1 MADNITLT
9 SGMRAN
15 LYSLQQTSYLMELT
29 QKRMATGKRVQTAID
44 DPIAFFT
51 ARGHEQRAGDLAVRK
66 DEMSESVQLL
76 KAADTGINSILNLIA
91 NAKSLAQSAL
101 SGETTSAINTLNAQ
115 YTEVLSQIDD
125 IAADSNYKGVNLL
138 DDTSVTHEV
147 KFDETGDSKL
157 TITGFD
163 AEALG
168 ATLSLM
174 TFADNDWVS
183 TGGTADKS
191 QINSAIS
198 RMDDAVIAL
207 RTEASKLATNLS
219 IITSRQDFTQ
229 NMMNTLKDGAA
240 NLVNAD
246 MNEEGAN
253 MLMLQTRQALG
264 TTSLSLAAQA
274 AQSVLRLF

>member
-9 SGMRAN
+9 AGMRAN
-15 LYSLQQTSYLMELT
+15 LYSLQQTALMELT
-29 QKRMATGKRVQTAID
+29 QKRMATGKRVQSAID
-44 DPIAFFT
+44 DPVAFFT
-51 ARGHEQRAGDLAVRK
+51 ARGHEQRASDLAARK

-101 SGETTSAINTLNAQ
+101 SGETTSAINTLETQFNQ
-115 YTEVLSQIDD
+115 VLEQIDFV
-125 IAADSNYKGVNLL
+125 AADSNYKGINLL
-138 DDTSVTHEV
+138 DSTAVTHEV
-147 KFDETGDSKL
+147 KFDEAGDSKL

-163 AEALG
+163 ADYAGE
-168 ATLSLM
+168 TLSLA
-174 TFADNDWVS
+174 TANVSDWVS
-183 TGGTADKS
+183 AGGTAEKAE
-191 QINSAIS
+191 INTAIS
-198 RMDDAVIAL
+198 RLDDAVTAL
-207 RTEASKLATNLS
+207 RSEASKLATNLS
-219 IITSRQDFTQ
+219 IITSRQDFTA
-229 NMMNTLKDGAA
+229 NMINTLKDGAA
-240 NLVNAD
+240 SLVNAD

>member
-1 MADNITLT
+1 
-9 SGMRAN
+9 MRAN
-15 LYSLQQTSYLMELT
+15 LYSLQQTANLMELT

-101 SGETTSAINTLNAQ
+101 SGETTDAINTLTSQ

-163 AEALG
+163 AESEG

-174 TFADNDWVS
+174 TFGTNDWVT
-183 TGGTADKS
+183 TGGAGMADKA
-191 QINSAIS
+191 QINSAIA

-229 NMMNTLKDGAA
+229 NMMNTLKDGAS

>member
-9 SGMRAN
+9 AGMRAN
-15 LYSLQQTSYLMELT
+15 LYSLQQTASLMELT
-29 QKRMATGKRVQTAID
+29 QKRMATGKRVQSAID
-44 DPIAFFT
+44 DPVAFFT
-51 ARGHEQRAGDLAVRK
+51 ARGHEQRAGDLAGRK

-101 SGETTSAINTLNAQ
+101 SGETTSAINTLETQFNQ
-115 YTEVLSQIDD
+115 VLEQIDFV
-125 IAADSNYKGVNLL
+125 AADSNYKGINLL
-138 DDTSVTHEV
+138 DSTAVTHEV
-147 KFDETGDSKL
+147 KFDEAGDSKL

-163 AEALG
+163 ADYAGE
-168 ATLSLM
+168 TLSLA
-174 TFADNDWVS
+174 TANVSDWVS
-183 TGGTADKS
+183 AGGTAEKAE
-191 QINSAIS
+191 INTAIS
-198 RMDDAVIAL
+198 RLDDAVTAL
-207 RTEASKLATNLS
+207 RSEASKLATNLS
-219 IITSRQDFTQ
+219 IITSRQDFTA
-229 NMMNTLKDGAA
+229 NMINTLKDGAA
-240 NLVNAD
+240 SLVNAD

>member
-1 MADNITLT
+1 MATNITLT
-9 SGMRAN
+9 SGMRSN
-15 LYSLQQTSYLMELT
+15 LYSLQQTANLMELT

-66 DEMSESVQLL
+66 DEMSESIQLL
-76 KAADTGINSILNLIA
+76 KAADTGINSILNMIA

-101 SGETTSAINTLNAQ
+101 SGETTDAINTLNTQ
-115 YTEVLSQIDD
+115 YTEVLNQIDD
-125 IAADSNYKGVNLL
+125 IAADSNYKGINLL

-147 KFDETGDSKL
+147 KFDEVGDSKL
-157 TITGFD
+157 TMTGFD
-163 AEALG
+163 AEAQG

-174 TFADNDWVS
+174 TFATNDWVS
-183 TGGTADKS
+183 SGGTADKS
-191 QINSAIS
+191 QINSAIA

-219 IITSRQDFTQ
+219 IITARQDFTN